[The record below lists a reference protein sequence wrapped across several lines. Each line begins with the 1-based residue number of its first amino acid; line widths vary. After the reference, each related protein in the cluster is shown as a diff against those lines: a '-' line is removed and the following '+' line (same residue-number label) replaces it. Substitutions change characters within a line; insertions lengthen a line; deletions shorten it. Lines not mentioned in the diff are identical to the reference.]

1 MHITNYRYKKKYPI
15 ECAKP
20 RINHPYRSHPDKLT
34 PFTVACKAKMEN
46 NSWKP
51 LIPRNKT

>member
-15 ECAKP
+15 KCAKP